1 MIKKTEKIAEGLSLL
16 SQECRE
22 YVSALE
28 KEVDTY
34 YSNPKKDA
42 LRVYKKKLNDLLR
55 VFDETDLGFKAD
67 DKSLERVNIFIKDLA
82 PNMQSS
88 IDKYEKELSEIQ
100 ENRTEVKSKKKKQ
113 ILSPEDFSK

>member
-22 YVSALE
+22 YVSSLE

-42 LRVYKKKLNDLLR
+42 LRIYKKKLNDLLR

-82 PNMQSS
+82 PNLQSG
-88 IDKYEKELSEIQ
+88 IDKYELDLAEKNNDKKESP
-100 ENRTEVKSKKKKQ
+100 KSVEQAIRSIKKQ
-113 ILSPEDFSK
+113 